1 MNSIK
6 NFQGYFNNKKEK
18 KLHEEIQFHNS
29 IQDWVVTTI
38 YQLLTSAW
46 KKAGLVELPW
56 FNLSILTKPA
66 YQQKNS
72 PK

>member
-29 IQDWVVTTI
+29 IQD
-38 YQLLTSAW
+38 
-46 KKAGLVELPW
+46 
-56 FNLSILTKPA
+56 
-66 YQQKNS
+66 
-72 PK
+72 